1 MSDDSHG
8 TDEFGAADEPRE
20 DVQGVLAAMA
30 DLDAPAAHELSPE
43 DAREM
48 RQGFFDTDDPIGD
61 VASVED
67 RTAPGPGFEIPVRVY
82 TPTGDGPHPVVVY
95 LHGGGFVLG
104 TLDSRDPICR
114 TVADRA
120 ECVVVSVAYRLAP
133 EHPFPAAV
141 EDAYAATEWVAE
153 HAAAFDGDAD
163 RVAVAGDSAG
173 GNLAAAVSL
182 AARDRDGPDLVHQA
196 LAYPV
201 LDHRDREYASRAE
214 NAEGYF
220 LTAAGMDYFDGHY
233 VDSWVHREN
242 PYLSPLAAP
251 SHADLP
257 PATVVTCGF
266 DPLRDEG
273 VAYAAALADT
283 GTAVQHRHYPGLIH
297 GIASMVADPVDVP
310 SGHEV
315 LEAFADD
322 LRDAL
327 H

>member
-1 MSDDSHG
+1 M
-8 TDEFGAADEPRE
+8 ADEPRQ
-20 DVQGVLAAMA
+20 DVQGVLAAIEAM
-30 DLDAPAAHELSPE
+30 DAPDYHELSAP

-48 RQGFFDTDDPIGD
+48 RRGLLD
-61 VASVED
+61 VADEPEGLAREHT
-67 RTAPGPGFEIPVRVY
+67 RTVPGPGLELPVRVY
-82 TPTGDGPHPVVVY
+82 EPEEEEGLHPVVVY
-95 LHGGGFVLG
+95 FHGGGFVLG

-114 TVADRA
+114 TIAREADA
-120 ECVVVSVAYRLAP
+120 VVVSVAYRLAP

-141 EDAYAATEWVAE
+141 EDAYAATEFVAE
-153 HAAAFDGDAD
+153 HADELEAD
-163 RVAVAGDSAG
+163 IDVDRLAVAGDSAG

-182 AARDRDGPDLVHQA
+182 AARDRDGPDIVHQA

-201 LDHRDREYASRAE
+201 LDYRADADHPSHEE

-220 LTAAGMDYFDGHY
+220 LEAAGMAWFDDHY

-242 PYLSPLAAP
+242 PYLSPLAAG

-257 PATVVTCGF
+257 PASVVTCGF

-273 VAYAAALADT
+273 VAYVEALEDAGVD
-283 GTAVQHRHYPGLIH
+283 VQHRHYDDLIH
-297 GIASMVADPVDVP
+297 GVMSMVVDPLDIP

-315 LEAFADD
+315 LKDFAAD

-327 H
+327 AATG

>member
-1 MSDDSHG
+1 MNDDSADAG
-8 TDEFGAADEPRE
+8 FGAADEPGE
-20 DVQGVLAAMA
+20 DVQTVLAAMA
-30 DLDAPAAHELSPE
+30 DLDAPAAHELAPG

-48 RQGFFDTDDPIGD
+48 RRGFFDADEAHGD

-67 RTAPGPGFEIPVRVY
+67 RTVPGPGFEIPMRVY
-82 TPTGDGPHPVVVY
+82 TPTGDGPHPVAVY
-95 LHGGGFVLG
+95 FHGGGFVLG

-114 TVADRA
+114 TIADRA
-120 ECVVVSVAYRLAP
+120 DCVVVSVAYRLAP

-153 HAAAFDGDAD
+153 HAAAVGGDPE
-163 RVAVAGDSAG
+163 RVAVVGDSAG

-182 AARDRDGPDLVHQA
+182 AARDRDGPDLAHQA

-201 LDHRDREYASRAE
+201 LDYRDREYPSREE

-220 LTAAGMDYFDGHY
+220 LTSEGIDYFDRHY
-233 VDSWVHREN
+233 VNSWVHREN
-242 PYLSPLAAP
+242 PYLSPVAAA

-257 PATVVTCGF
+257 AATVVTCGF

-273 VAYAAALADT
+273 VAYVDALEDAET
-283 GTAVQHRHYPGLIH
+283 PVQHRHYPGLIH
-297 GIASMVADPVDVP
+297 GIVSMVADPVDVP

-315 LEAFADD
+315 LAAFADD
-322 LRDAL
+322 LGDAL